1 MMTKHPPPH
10 VEVKHIHVRDA
21 VGEPETRV
29 VCASVFLDSL
39 RPADAAVELTIEDE
53 TGRPAPSRPSR
64 RMWSEQP
71 YGEGTF
77 LFVTRLPA
85 SDLDGASRLNVR
97 VRPARRSTGD
107 PGEQATGSCPL

>member
-1 MMTKHPPPH
+1 MMVKQPH

-21 VGEPETRV
+21 KDEPETRV

-39 RPADAAVELTIEDE
+39 RPADAAVELTIERD
-53 TGRPAPSRPSR
+53 TGRPPRAQATR

-71 YGEGTF
+71 FGEGTF

-85 SDLDGASRLNVR
+85 SDLDGAHRLNVS
-97 VRPARRSTGD
+97 VRPAD
-107 PGEQATGSCPL
+107 AAGEAATGSVSL

>member
-1 MMTKHPPPH
+1 MMVKQPPPH
-10 VEVKHIHVRDA
+10 VEVKHIHVRDS
-21 VGEPETRV
+21 VDEPETRV

-39 RPADAAVELTIEDE
+39 RPADAAVELTIEDG
-53 TGRPAPSRPSR
+53 TGRPARAQAKR

-85 SDLDGASRLNVR
+85 SDLDGARRLEVSVR
-97 VRPARRSTGD
+97 AADSAAAPARNSV
-107 PGEQATGSCPL
+107 PL